1 MSTEIELFWDR
12 DRDVTGTFKFS
23 GSYSTNIDGSSGN
36 AVMQYPGQSIQ
47 LRLEQRNENIIA
59 LVKWD
64 EDRQIRLDLSILN
77 LESDN
82 IIEVK
87 GMLNTPFE
95 GFERIVVEITQ
106 RPSKIQVSKLS
117 LIYTTISIQLPNAVI
132 LVLLFENRNSS
143 NISTIATTNNNILL

>member
-1 MSTEIELFWDR
+1 
-12 DRDVTGTFKFS
+12 
-23 GSYSTNIDGSSGN
+23 
-36 AVMQYPGQSIQ
+36 MQYPGQSIQ